1 MRTPEPARRGSFPTT
16 RARGGRLPWRRVALV
31 RPPGPGAA
39 GSALPRRRSLSHG
52 RMDGH
57 SAARAAGFSEVGEDE
72 EDEEEREGSSAGLQ
86 GARLPPIVGG
96 ASDAAKQK
104 VKKKKKK
111 KKTKG
116 SGKRDAD
123 KQQSRALK
131 TQPPASSGDIVSPSQ
146 EQDPRLEPR
155 ADAEESRPSPSY
167 SSSGSLPHF
176 TGPINESL
184 RWAGVLADPEAE
196 KERIRLY
203 KVNRRKRYRGLAL
216 KAVHPDPCA
225 QEPPDSLP
233 HLPDK
238 DCGPSSRP
246 AASSRG
252 DRPDLSLEGAL
263 ATRLL
268 AIGPPD

>member
-1 MRTPEPARRGSFPTT
+1 
-16 RARGGRLPWRRVALV
+16 
-31 RPPGPGAA
+31 
-39 GSALPRRRSLSHG
+39 
-52 RMDGH
+52 MDGP
-57 SAARAAGFSEVGEDE
+57 SAARAGGFSEVGEDE

-116 SGKRDAD
+116 SGKRDD
-123 KQQSRALK
+123 KQQSRTLK
-131 TQPPASSGDIVSPSQ
+131 TRPPASSGDIVSPSQ

-155 ADAEESRPSPSY
+155 ADSEESRPSPSY

-176 TGPINESL
+176 TGPVNESL
-184 RWAGVLADPEAE
+184 RWVGVLADPEAE

-233 HLPDK
+233 YLPDK
-238 DCGPSSRP
+238 DCSPSGRP
-246 AASSRG
+246 AGSSRG
-252 DRPDLSLEGAL
+252 DRPDLSLEGPL

-268 AIGPPD
+268 ATSPPD